1 MNRPRPRLVLAA
13 LRGGSGKTVLSV
25 ALTVALQKRGIS
37 VVPFKKGPDYIDAA
51 WLALAAGGPCYN
63 LDTFLMGK
71 EQVVNSF
78 SRRAREGSLSL
89 IEGNRGLYDGMN
101 PEGKHSTAELA
112 KLLRAPVILVVDCD
126 KVTRTTAAMVLGCQR
141 LDPKVDIRGAI
152 LNRVGGSRHAALARR
167 SVEDYCHI
175 PVLGVV
181 PRIGDRDFPFP
192 ERHLGLIPPQE
203 HDRVRK
209 ALSRAG
215 DIAEEC
221 LDLERLLQVAQSA
234 PPWSVDAIH
243 HAASGE
249 ATAYEPVTIG
259 VIRDA
264 AFQFYYHENIEAL
277 ADNGARIMEI
287 SAIEGKS
294 LPAVDALYIGG
305 GFPETQASLLSENED
320 FRRSVRDAAENGLPI
335 YAECG
340 GFMYLGESLTI
351 GDICYPMVGALPFSF
366 GMNKRPQGHGYTV
379 LEVERENPF
388 FPVGTRLNGHEFHY
402 CRILS
407 WKEGGGETAFR
418 VERGTGID
426 GKKDGFCRKN
436 ILATFTH
443 LHALGTPQW
452 AEGLVGR
459 AKQSRAGR
467 QDAERQEY
475 EIHHR
480 LLEGGFRNAHY
491 RFGGKNL

>member
-1 MNRPRPRLVLAA
+1 MNRPIPRLVLAA
-13 LRGGSGKTVLSV
+13 LRGGAGKTTLTV
-25 ALTVALQKRGIS
+25 ALTVALQKRGAG

-51 WLALAAGGPCYN
+51 WLSLAARGPCYN
-63 LDTFLMGK
+63 LDTFLIGR
-71 EQVVNSF
+71 EQVVRSF
-78 SRRAREGSLSL
+78 SRRAQEGSLSL

-101 PEGKHSTAELA
+101 LEGEHSTAELA

-141 LDPKVDIRGAI
+141 LDPQVDIRGVI
-152 LNRVGGSRHAALARR
+152 LNRVGGSRHAAIAQR
-167 SVEDYCHI
+167 SIEDCCHI

-181 PRIGDRDFPFP
+181 PRIGDFDFPFP

-203 HDRVRK
+203 HDRARK
-209 ALSRAG
+209 ALSSAG
-215 DIAEEC
+215 DMAGQC

-234 PPWSVDAIH
+234 PPWSMDAIQN
-243 HAASGE
+243 AASGE
-249 ATAYEPVTIG
+249 ATAYDTVTIG

-277 ADNGARIMEI
+277 VNSGARIVEI
-287 SAIEGKS
+287 SAIGGGN
-294 LPAVDALYIGG
+294 LPALDALYIGG
-305 GFPETQASLLSENED
+305 GFPETQAGLLAENEV
-320 FRRSVRDAAENGLPI
+320 FRRSVRNAAASGLPI

-351 GDICYPMVGALPFSF
+351 GDVSYPMVGALPVTF

-407 WKEGGGETAFR
+407 WREKEGQTAFR
-418 VERGTGID
+418 MERGTGID
-426 GKKDGFCRKN
+426 GKKDGLCRKN
-436 ILATFTH
+436 ILACLTH
-443 LHALGTPQW
+443 LHALGSPQW
-452 AEGLVGR
+452 AEGLVGAAR
-459 AKQSRAGR
+459 RYR
-467 QDAERQEY
+467 AER
-475 EIHHR
+475 HD
-480 LLEGGFRNAHY
+480 NAQ
-491 RFGGKNL
+491 